1 VVPSNHQGR
10 EKKLKA
16 LDRELSEEIFIRDEF
31 ETLQL
36 GLVRTSE
43 DERAARHIGIVY
55 RADLSSPHVALAL
68 HQKEFRETKGKSMS
82 GRLVPSERLVEI
94 YDEMGDW
101 SQYIVDEFWPGQK
114 DLFKSTPDQT

>member
-10 EKKLKA
+10 EKNLKA